1 MPNDQR
7 FAKTLDY
14 FYTME
19 RNVAEFRRKW
29 VREEMGLRLD
39 QSTAKQAI
47 AVLRFLNSDGA
58 SCQIIAD
65 WLHRA
70 GVKLEQS
77 RRDLAGR
84 VLNAAKANSRLIVDK
99 HNDRVTL
106 FLRLEKD
113 EDNTE

>member
-7 FAKTLDY
+7 FIDTLEY
-14 FYTME
+14 FYTIE
-19 RNVAEFRRKW
+19 RNAAEWRRKW

-70 GVKLEQS
+70 GIKLEQS
-77 RRDLAGR
+77 RRDLACR
-84 VLNAAKANSRLIVDK
+84 VLNAAKSNSRLIVDK
-99 HNDRVTL
+99 HENRVTL

-113 EDNTE
+113 EDNAR

>member
-7 FAKTLDY
+7 FARTLDY
-14 FYTME
+14 FYTIE

-65 WLHRA
+65 GCTAPVSNW
-70 GVKLEQS
+70 
-77 RRDLAGR
+77 
-84 VLNAAKANSRLIVDK
+84 NSRDAI
-99 HNDRVTL
+99 
-106 FLRLEKD
+106 
-113 EDNTE
+113 